1 MCVYICV
8 YVLLVLLYLSFSVS
22 LSLCLSVSFSL
33 SLFSGAIQAPTGS
46 YFGADSIQ
54 FYATYIS
61 CQGSESQIED
71 CPGFLIF
78 QQYASY
84 CPSTRAAGVKC
95 LGENIRMNE

>member
-22 LSLCLSVSFSL
+22 LSLSL

-95 LGENIRMNE
+95 FGENIRMTE